1 MAAWTAKVVDIA
13 NNITTV
19 ATVSVVVRGYHVNTT
34 LSAHP
39 CNIDDG
45 ANTIFIIPASTVA
58 GTLVEFATEDGVIF
72 NTNLI
77 VDPDDAGTG
86 NITILFRERV

>member
-1 MAAWTAKVVDIA
+1 MASWTAGVVDIA

-19 ATVSVVVRGYHVNTT
+19 ATVSVVVRGYYINTT

-39 CNIDDG
+39 CNINDG
-45 ANTIFIIPASTVA
+45 ADTTFIIPASLTA
-58 GTLVEFATEDGVIF
+58 GTVVEFATDEGVIF

-86 NITILFRERV
+86 NITILYRERA

>member
-19 ATVSVVVRGYHVNTT
+19 ATVSVIVRGYYVNTT

-39 CNIDDG
+39 CNINDG
-45 ANTIFIIPASTVA
+45 ANTIFIIPASTTA
-58 GTLVEFATEDGVIF
+58 GTVVEFATDEGVIF

-77 VDPDDAGTG
+77 VDPDDSGTG
-86 NITILFRERV
+86 NVTILFRERV